1 MRFAVPFLGFVAAIQ
16 GTCPNIAS
24 TALVGASKSLDMT
37 GSTQAL
43 AASVQ
48 TLAVAASV
56 ITTGF
61 LADRFVFA
69 SAYPLVPLRA
79 YAEWF
84 VTLPLKPDVLQKC
97 AYDNAASLLG
107 VRP

>member
-1 MRFAVPFLGFVAAIQ
+1 MPTTATSAPRFMKFAVPFLGVVGAIQ

-24 TALVGASKSLDMT
+24 TALVGASKSLDMA

-61 LADRFVFA
+61 IADRMGRRRTLMA
-69 SAYPLVPLRA
+69 AWWSAPSA
-79 YAEWF
+79 
-84 VTLPLKPDVLQKC
+84 T
-97 AYDNAASLLG
+97 
-107 VRP
+107 